1 MKTITKPVTDGVA
14 ATVYVWFFK
23 LDMCG
28 HKNRTYFVHLF
39 CIRFI
44 LYVTGSFLCELRIFW
59 GQYIKLVE
67 DTLNAELE

>member
-14 ATVYVWFFK
+14 ATVCVWFFK

-44 LYVTGSFLCELRIFW
+44 CYRLIFMRTQNFLGTVYKASVGHLKC
-59 GQYIKLVE
+59 
-67 DTLNAELE
+67 